1 MSRWAAHFVIV
12 GETIYRMHCL
22 EIASSGDL
30 QEIFPLTEEIA
41 GTSFLDGVLLAVTA
55 SSVLTEKRSPNC
67 YGVKRYLNTLC
78 CYPIYSNNH
87 LWPLH
92 LEKRFDYFT
101 SNFIRSRRLNSAQ
114 TTAVA
119 IATLSDSAVSLYDG

>member
-55 SSVLTEKRSPNC
+55 SSVLTEKEISQLLWRKKISEYPMLLSYLRQQSFVAPALGEKIRLFHIQLHPLTASELSTNNSRSNC
-67 YGVKRYLNTLC
+67 H
-78 CYPIYSNNH
+78 I
-87 LWPLH
+87 
-92 LEKRFDYFT
+92 E
-101 SNFIRSRRLNSAQ
+101 
-114 TTAVA
+114 
-119 IATLSDSAVSLYDG
+119 

>member
-22 EIASSGDL
+22 EIASGGDL

-55 SSVLTEKRSPNC
+55 SSVLTEKEISQLLWRKKISEYPMLLSYLQQQSFVAPTLGEKIRLFHIQLHPLTASELSTNNSRSNC
-67 YGVKRYLNTLC
+67 H
-78 CYPIYSNNH
+78 I
-87 LWPLH
+87 
-92 LEKRFDYFT
+92 E
-101 SNFIRSRRLNSAQ
+101 
-114 TTAVA
+114 
-119 IATLSDSAVSLYDG
+119 

>member
-22 EIASSGDL
+22 EMASSGDL

-55 SSVLTEKRSPNC
+55 SSVLTEKEISQLLWRKKISEYPMLLSYLQQQSFMAPALGEKIRLFHIQLHPLTASELSTNNSRSNC
-67 YGVKRYLNTLC
+67 H
-78 CYPIYSNNH
+78 I
-87 LWPLH
+87 
-92 LEKRFDYFT
+92 E
-101 SNFIRSRRLNSAQ
+101 
-114 TTAVA
+114 
-119 IATLSDSAVSLYDG
+119 

>member
-30 QEIFPLTEEIA
+30 KEIFPLTEEIA

-55 SSVLTEKRSPNC
+55 SSVLTEKEISQLLWRKKISEYPMLLSYLQQQSFVAPTLGEKIRLFHIQLHPLTASELSTNNSRSNC
-67 YGVKRYLNTLC
+67 H
-78 CYPIYSNNH
+78 I
-87 LWPLH
+87 
-92 LEKRFDYFT
+92 E
-101 SNFIRSRRLNSAQ
+101 
-114 TTAVA
+114 
-119 IATLSDSAVSLYDG
+119 

>member
-55 SSVLTEKRSPNC
+55 SSVLTEKEISQLLWRKKISEYSMLLSYLQQQSFVVPALGEKIRLFHIQLHPLTASELSTNNSRSNC
-67 YGVKRYLNTLC
+67 H
-78 CYPIYSNNH
+78 I
-87 LWPLH
+87 
-92 LEKRFDYFT
+92 E
-101 SNFIRSRRLNSAQ
+101 
-114 TTAVA
+114 
-119 IATLSDSAVSLYDG
+119 